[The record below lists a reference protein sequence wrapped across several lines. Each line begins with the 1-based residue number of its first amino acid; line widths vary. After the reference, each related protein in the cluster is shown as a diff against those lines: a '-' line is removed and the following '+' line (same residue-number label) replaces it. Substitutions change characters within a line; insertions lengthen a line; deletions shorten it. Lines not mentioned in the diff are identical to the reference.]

1 MNASFILWALTYL
14 VMFAIPVIGLRG
26 ITPRPPAWL
35 RVVSISGFS
44 MTLLYTVLSIF
55 PIIEVQSI
63 FAFAAK
69 IIGVIIAVNAM
80 GVAIFLVAERRR
92 RNKEQS
98 AELESG
104 KAVV

>member
-1 MNASFILWALTYL
+1 
-14 VMFAIPVIGLRG
+14 MFAIPVIGLRG

-35 RVVSISGFS
+35 KVVSISGFL

-92 RNKEQS
+92 RNKQQS
-98 AELESG
+98 VELENG

>member
-1 MNASFILWALTYL
+1 MLA
-14 VMFAIPVIGLRG
+14 
-26 ITPRPPAWL
+26 
-35 RVVSISGFS
+35 
-44 MTLLYTVLSIF
+44 IF

-98 AELESG
+98 VELESG